1 MFFDLISHPG
11 GQSQFPEKKKKTEEV
26 LGQVVWIR
34 ALRCVVWKEGGQRG
48 QEVSP
53 RPVQKAGQT
62 VRLIR
67 NACRSFLGSRVD
79 SAAGKDG
86 RERGGN
92 GQVFLVCHTDS
103 PPPLAS
109 SVPTALSRASSTL
122 HFLHN
127 QSRQAEMSQQ
137 QPDSHSGFIA
147 AFQTPWALSF
157 FTVNSQ
163 DMTQTTEGADR
174 ILKSTMWLL
183 RWEKQ
188 ISENVMKYCKVHLWD
203 EIKTSSLSV

>member
-1 MFFDLISHPG
+1 MGRAS
-11 GQSQFPEKKKKTEEV
+11 SQKKKKKTEEV

-103 PPPLAS
+103 PPPPCLKCS
-109 SVPTALSRASSTL
+109 HCSVTS
-122 HFLHN
+122 FLHAPLPSQPKQTGWDESATTWLTLRFYCSFPDTLSSELFYCQ
-127 QSRQAEMSQQ
+127 QSRYDANY
-137 QPDSHSGFIA
+137 G
-147 AFQTPWALSF
+147 
-157 FTVNSQ
+157 
-163 DMTQTTEGADR
+163 GGR
-174 ILKSTMWLL
+174 
-183 RWEKQ
+183 
-188 ISENVMKYCKVHLWD
+188 
-203 EIKTSSLSV
+203 